1 MTDIRTSWIF
11 GYHGYSDIID
21 IRTSRIFG
29 HHGNLDIMHTR
40 TSWIFRH
47 HGYMDIRDI
56 QMSWIF
62 GCLDIVDILGD
73 TPFSGKSVFPEK
85 KYLKHCQCKV
95 VQYCQTLHL
104 KHWRCR
110 FQEDI
115 SLFFLS
121 LEHVMSAQNWLD
133 VLKGRQ
139 KITTM
144 EKKHQ
149 KKLLQFSEASLHSS
163 MVFHT
168 SNKIPHQ
175 GD

>member
-85 KYLKHCQCKV
+85 KIFEALSMQSCTVLPNFTFEALALQVPGGHF
-95 VQYCQTLHL
+95 LI
-104 KHWRCR
+104 
-110 FQEDI
+110 F
-115 SLFFLS
+115 SL
-121 LEHVMSAQNWLD
+121 
-133 VLKGRQ
+133 
-139 KITTM
+139 
-144 EKKHQ
+144 
-149 KKLLQFSEASLHSS
+149 
-163 MVFHT
+163 
-168 SNKIPHQ
+168 
-175 GD
+175 